1 MKNLTWIICLLALAS
16 CKKNDNA
23 IVDNGPIS
31 PTNSFSDAK
40 GTWIKVDSTQW
51 YLTRLYNGGEVHVKL
66 NGSTNADK
74 IAIRTSGDGVLG
86 DNLLTLDANKNFSTD
101 VINSFSVSSV
111 QTGSFTSST
120 RLIAYKGTDTL
131 TVTLTSGP
139 LKY

>member
-1 MKNLTWIICLLALAS
+1 MKNFTWIICLLALAS
-16 CKKNDNA
+16 CKKNDDGFTICPA
-23 IVDNGPIS
+23 
-31 PTNSFSDAK
+31 NSYSDAK

-86 DNLLTLDANKNFSTD
+86 NNFLTLDENRAFSAD
-101 VINSFSVSSV
+101 AINSFSVTSV
-111 QTGSFTSST
+111 PAGSFTSST
-120 RLIAYKGTDTL
+120 KLIAYRGTDTL
-131 TVTLTSGP
+131 TVTLTSGS

>member
-1 MKNLTWIICLLALAS
+1 MKNLTWIICLLALVS
-16 CKKNDNA
+16 CKKNDN
-23 IVDNGPIS
+23 VVNDNIIC

-40 GTWIKVDSTQW
+40 GTWINVDSTQW

-66 NGSTNADK
+66 HGTTNADK

-86 DNLLTLDANKNFSTD
+86 NNLLPLDTNKAFSAD

-111 QTGSFTSST
+111 QTGTFVSST
-120 RLIAYKGTDTL
+120 RLIAYRGTDTL